1 MATSAYAGTN
11 DPAPRGLLDLP
22 APLVS
27 DFFLVRASLL
37 AWGLT
42 HSSLHMGSHP
52 HVLRVKNCVKKKVV
66 FENGRS
72 GSGGRKLDRP
82 AGVKVAFR
90 LLGGIPS
97 RASPTGARSR
107 ASPLARRSPT
117 RPHVSAKPLVVVKNL
132 GCRGRIHQNFF
143 TLIFS
148 EKWGS

>member
-1 MATSAYAGTN
+1 MASALAGSSSV
-11 DPAPRGLLDLP
+11 ASALVVSGSVASASVALASVSSASVAWLSRRWLLLC
-22 APLVS
+22 
-27 DFFLVRASLL
+27 
-37 AWGLT
+37 
-42 HSSLHMGSHP
+42 SHP

-72 GSGGRKLDRP
+72 GSGGGKLDRP